1 MDTIPTFEEQRQPM
15 GTRDTPVISVVDDDE
30 SLRRSLGNFL
40 RSVGFRV
47 ETFASAEDF
56 LRSARREGT
65 GCLLLDLQMTGMSGL
80 DLLRHLEPTA
90 AERLVTTYG
99 DRAYRLA
106 TSITGDGQDAEE
118 VVQDAFWTVVRK
130 IDGFRGESAFGSW
143 LYRIVANA
151 AYQKLRARQSRRR
164 DVSWDEVLPFFDE
177 RSRHVVPMIDWSP
190 RVDDPSVQTELR
202 VALTAAINELP
213 AAYRTVLVLRDV
225 EGLANPEIAEIM
237 GLSVPVVKTRV
248 HRARLFLRK
257 QLGDAMTTLDAT

>member
-1 MDTIPTFEEQRQPM
+1 M
-15 GTRDTPVISVVDDDE
+15 G
-30 SLRRSLGNFL
+30 
-40 RSVGFRV
+40 
-47 ETFASAEDF
+47 
-56 LRSARREGT
+56 
-65 GCLLLDLQMTGMSGL
+65 LQMALEPWTAVIPHSRRADRDL
-80 DLLRHLEPTA
+80 DLLEALRQREPTA

-164 DVSWDEVLPFFDE
+164 DVSWDEVLPLFDE

-257 QLGDAMTTLDAT
+257 QLGDAMPTLDATTAAGGRS